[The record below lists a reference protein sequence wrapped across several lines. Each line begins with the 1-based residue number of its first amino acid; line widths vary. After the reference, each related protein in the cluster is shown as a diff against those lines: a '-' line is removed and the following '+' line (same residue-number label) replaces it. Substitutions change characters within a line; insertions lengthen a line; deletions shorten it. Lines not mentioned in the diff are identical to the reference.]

1 MKFHKRVP
9 SFSFTSFTFNNNNS
23 SSNNNEQ
30 PEPVTSQSHSQ
41 PSSPSQPHFEVQ
53 PTQEPPASAVPLSTN
68 SLSHQQQETPRPSP
82 NDQQLAHRPR
92 NGSITLLLSPDDPL
106 RFIVQSTKACSPRK
120 RSGSLV
126 EQSMSSPTPDQSDAS
141 GSGRRRSSFAEPVN
155 QPLTALAHLDRGRIA
170 SPNRSST
177 LTQSSSN
184 SNSST
189 SHFTRHRK
197 RLSNLFSPLSYYSNN
212 SRSPSPANRTG
223 RLRQSSHSVDPESD
237 RESTLDSSSIHPQI
251 DLPSSSEDESDS
263 NHSNSDQSSDLE
275 PELTDP
281 EAETILANTNANASS
296 ITPIDYLQK
305 SNQPIPF
312 IDQAPNITSPPPLPI
327 SFAPTDPR
335 SLSKA
340 VIAPNR
346 KTSTSS
352 RAGSIRRRTSLGPRQ
367 DLKLTVSRPIYQ
379 KNRCT
384 ITIEHGD
391 WLEVAKKAERT
402 RFYLVA
408 CDLSDESKYAIEW
421 TIGTVLRQGD
431 ECLVIMIIET
441 DSKFD
446 PEEGPGSAAD
456 RTAKIRNQKDRQEKA
471 TLLVREVTALLE
483 RTGLHA
489 KVTCQA
495 IHGKNA
501 KHMLVDCIDY
511 LEPNLVIVGRRGET
525 SSKGSL
531 MGSVSHYLVQKSSV
545 PVMVAR
551 RRLRTLPKVYKK
563 KSGIVPTAQ
572 QQRKLN
578 EAAIE
583 KSLTVSSEL
592 HSPDSKRLSVVSEE
606 TEKLNLQGF
615 LLAAESSPLDSGN
628 TVENVDQDKKDDHSD
643 QKSDGADLDEE
654 RKEVSQETEQPGDV
668 KQEQEEQQQD
678 EEGCSQGKQKEPV
691 VAQEVQIQAHP
702 TRHPDPVITA
712 HPVSILEPVA

>member
-9 SFSFTSFTFNNNNS
+9 SFSFTSFTFNNNTTS
-23 SSNNNEQ
+23 TTTNEPDPAQ
-30 PEPVTSQSHSQ
+30 AHSQ
-41 PSSPSQPHFEVQ
+41 PSSPSQPQLEL
-53 PTQEPPASAVPLSTN
+53 PEPPSSAAALSSLPSASFAH
-68 SLSHQQQETPRPSP
+68 HQQHSPPPPPPPPSRE
-82 NDQQLAHRPR
+82 LAIQPR
-92 NGSITLLLSPDDPL
+92 NGAITLLLSPDDPL
-106 RFIVQSTKACSPRK
+106 QFIVQTAAKGPPPRK
-120 RSGSLV
+120 RSGSLI
-126 EQSMSSPTPDQSDAS
+126 EHSLSSPPADHPDHPAS
-141 GSGRRRSSFAEPVN
+141 ASRRRSSFAESAS
-155 QPLTALAHLDRGRIA
+155 QALTLADRGRIA
-170 SPNRSST
+170 SPHRIST
-177 LTQSSSN
+177 LTQSSTN
-184 SNSST
+184 SNST
-189 SHFTRHRK
+189 SASNFTRHRK
-197 RLSNLFSPLSYYSNN
+197 RLSNLFSPLAYYSSH
-212 SRSPSPANRTG
+212 SRSPSPAARSA
-223 RLRQSSHSVDPESD
+223 RPSRSSTSLDPESD
-237 RESTLDSSSIHPQI
+237 RESNPDSAQI
-251 DLPSSSEDESDS
+251 DLPSSSEDESES
-263 NHSNSDQSSDLE
+263 NQSNSDQSSDLD
-275 PELTDP
+275 PELSDP
-281 EAETILANTNANASS
+281 EAQTILANTNANASS

-335 SLSKA
+335 SLLKHPPA
-340 VIAPNR
+340 MAR
-346 KTSTSS
+346 KTSISS
-352 RAGSIRRRTSLGPRQ
+352 RPGGSIRRRSSLGPPRQ

-391 WLEVAKKAERT
+391 WLEAAKKAERT

-431 ECLVIMIIET
+431 ECLVIMVIET

-446 PEEGPGSAAD
+446 PEDGPGTAAD

-495 IHGKNA
+495 IHGKNPR
-501 KHMLVDCIDY
+501 HMLVDCIDF
-511 LEPNLVIVGRRGET
+511 LEPNLVIVGRRGVT

-563 KSGIVPTAQ
+563 KSGVVPTAH

-583 KSLTVSSEL
+583 NALPPSTSAASSFAQL
-592 HSPDSKRLSVVSEE
+592 PSSPDSKRLSVVSEE
-606 TEKLNLQGF
+606 TEKLNLLGLRHASPEPSELVEDGEEGEEDQATQEDHQEPGRAQEPRDGQSDSDGKEERPD
-615 LLAAESSPLDSGN
+615 LA
-628 TVENVDQDKKDDHSD
+628 DQDVSVPMPRQTDE
-643 QKSDGADLDEE
+643 GARPAD
-654 RKEVSQETEQPGDV
+654 
-668 KQEQEEQQQD
+668 
-678 EEGCSQGKQKEPV
+678 PV
-691 VAQEVQIQAHP
+691 VTP
-702 TRHPDPVITA
+702 
-712 HPVSILEPVA
+712 HPVSIVEPVI